1 MSPRRRSAVLLATLV
16 TATVPAVGA
25 QARPEPAGRF
35 LVGGGLDP
43 LSNELDDAGAR
54 AFQLGYE
61 RRLGDSRF
69 GLRLEGSRWSRTTR
83 FDALVDGTRESAF
96 RARRVEA
103 VSLLGTYRFGAVGR
117 VRPYALAGVGLQ
129 HSSVRTETDWV
140 MQPLSVPGGLG
151 GRKVVLSPPRR
162 VTAAAYTG
170 GLGLDVPVGRL
181 SLFLEGRATVTPG
194 GADRAGQSVVTP
206 LTVGFRF

>member
-1 MSPRRRSAVLLATLV
+1 MSLRRRSAVLLAALV
-16 TATVPAVGA
+16 ATTAPLLGA

-43 LSNELDDAGAR
+43 RSGELDDGGAR
-54 AFQLGYE
+54 ALQLGYE

-83 FDALVDGTRESAF
+83 FDALVDGTLQSAF
-96 RARRVEA
+96 RARRIEA
-103 VSLLGTYRFGAVGR
+103 VSLLGTYRFGSAGR

-129 HSSVRTETDWV
+129 QSSVRTETDWV
-140 MQPLSVPGGLG
+140 VQPIGIPGGLG

-162 VTAAAYTG
+162 VNAAAYTG
-170 GLGLDVPVGRL
+170 GLGLDVPLGRA
-181 SLFLEGRATVTPG
+181 SLFLEGRATATPG
-194 GADRAGQSVVTP
+194 GAGQAVLTP